1 MYIRRISVFLQAT
14 CFPVR
19 PGTLCAWY
27 INPKQDDSCVMSK
40 KGSLTMTKRMVSL
53 LMALMLVIGIFAV
66 PAMAAQEDE
75 GIEPHT
81 QWTHCSCGASVAIGS
96 WTKSGS
102 EYKTCKNSSSY
113 HRHDMR
119 YRYTGYT
126 CGSCGRTEIMKT
138 ETLMDDCS
146 FK

>member
-1 MYIRRISVFLQAT
+1 
-14 CFPVR
+14 
-19 PGTLCAWY
+19 
-27 INPKQDDSCVMSK
+27 
-40 KGSLTMTKRMVSL
+40 MTKRIVSL